1 MLRERL
7 LRQHHS
13 CCFRYW
19 QHEPTGSLGLAV
31 TALMRIPRL
40 KPGGSSTFRSF
51 IFSFCGSKGSKDF
64 FYSYYCCY
72 CHPCDHCYCSF
83 HCYQSLLCVCFA
95 ILLIDLCR
103 LRYLGVLLGVW
114 DHDSVE
120 PVKEAPVKTKGS
132 TKGSKGTKGGSKGGK
147 PGGTSAVHAKA
158 PSCD

>member
-1 MLRERL
+1 MEAQLSAALSFHNVARRVAKIFST
-7 LRQHHS
+7 R
-13 CCFRYW
+13 
-19 QHEPTGSLGLAV
+19 TIAV
-31 TALMRIPRL
+31 TVIRVTIVIVP
-40 KPGGSSTFRSF
+40 F
-51 IFSFCGSKGSKDF
+51 IATSH
-64 FYSYYCCY
+64 Y
-72 CHPCDHCYCSF
+72 
-83 HCYQSLLCVCFA
+83 FA
-95 ILLIDLCR
+95 FVSQYFIIDLCR